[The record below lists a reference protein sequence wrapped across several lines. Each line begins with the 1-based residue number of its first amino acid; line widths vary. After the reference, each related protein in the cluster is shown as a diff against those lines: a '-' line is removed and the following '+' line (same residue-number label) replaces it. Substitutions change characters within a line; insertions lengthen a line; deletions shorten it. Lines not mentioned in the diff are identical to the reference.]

1 MQKYS
6 RIFLLVSN
14 EMHSLLH
21 EMKVTESF
29 KILFIYFKQNKCVNE
44 HIKVVLLVMDLRKSK
59 QI

>member
-14 EMHSLLH
+14 EMRSLLH
-21 EMKVTESF
+21 AMKVTESF
-29 KILFIYFKQNKCVNE
+29 KVLSIYFKQNECVNE